1 MTGQVWWYVARSSG
15 IVALALLLAAVT
27 FGLLMSTRLGAR
39 FAGTPWL
46 LAVHRQLGGLAVAFT
61 GVHLAGLVLDDY
73 VQFGLGDLLVPGASP
88 WRPLAVAWGVV
99 ATYLLVAVQATS
111 LAMRRLP
118 AGLWR
123 AVHLSSFVLFWVAA
137 LHGLTAGTDATAP
150 WFRWP
155 LVGAMVL
162 VAGLTVAR
170 LARVLGGPASRER
183 APARRAAPQPVPQ
196 P

>member
-1 MTGQVWWYVARSSG
+1 MTEQVWWFVARSSG

-39 FAGTPWL
+39 FAAAPWL
-46 LAVHRQLGGLAVAFT
+46 LAVHRSLGGLAVAFT
-61 GVHLAGLVLDDY
+61 GAHLAGLVLDNY
-73 VQFGLGDLLVPGASP
+73 VQFGLVDLLVPGASP
-88 WRPLAVAWGVV
+88 WKPLAVGWGVV
-99 ATYLLVAVQATS
+99 AMYLLVAVQVTS

-118 AGLWR
+118 ATLWR
-123 AVHLSSFVLFWVAA
+123 VVHLSSFVLFWVAA
-137 LHGLTAGTDATAP
+137 LHGLTAGTDATAA

-162 VAGLTVAR
+162 VTGLTMAR
-170 LARVLGGPASRER
+170 LGKLVGRPASRER
-183 APARRAAPQPVPQ
+183 APAARAVQRPVPQ